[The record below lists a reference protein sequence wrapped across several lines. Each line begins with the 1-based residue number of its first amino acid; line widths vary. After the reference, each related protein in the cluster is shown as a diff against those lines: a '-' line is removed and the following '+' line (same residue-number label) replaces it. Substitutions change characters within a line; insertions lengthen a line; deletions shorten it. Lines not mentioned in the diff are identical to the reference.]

1 MAFPVNDGTRV
12 RRGRYWTLFFV
23 NMVAIIVLIG
33 ISLGAV
39 ANEAWALAIIAFLLI
54 VPVGLY
60 FRVVMMRRCRDIGWP
75 PALPWITFGL
85 GIFASFINFG
95 SVASMD
101 PSVLMGSMGLSS
113 LVSLADF
120 GLMIAL
126 GAVKGR
132 SDMDYHEV
140 FGDGPVQQ
148 ARTAPRTDTDFAA
161 PRPGLATGDSDA
173 MDDAIARALDNYRRT
188 GSAVPNEAP
197 VEARPR
203 RTAPAVPPTT
213 RATGFG
219 RKMI

>member
-12 RRGRYWTLFFV
+12 SRGRYWTLFFV

-33 ISLGAV
+33 ISLGSV
-39 ANEAWALAIIAFLLI
+39 ASEAWALAIIAFLLI

-101 PSVLMGSMGLSS
+101 PAVLMGSMGLSS
-113 LVSLADF
+113 LVSLVDF
-120 GLMIAL
+120 GLMITL
-126 GAVKGR
+126 GVVKRR
-132 SDMDYHEV
+132 SEMDYQEV
-140 FGDGPVQQ
+140 FGDAPTQQ
-148 ARTAPRTDTDFAA
+148 VRTAPGPMAAMGDT
-161 PRPGLATGDSDA
+161 DA

-188 GSAVPNEAP
+188 GSAVPNDAP
-197 VEARPR
+197 VQAAPR
-203 RTAPAVPPTT
+203 RTTPAAPPQRVA
-213 RATGFG
+213 GFG
-219 RKMI
+219 RKMV